1 MVLNG
6 RLGIPKVSLVIT
18 LTYSCLSL
26 KITVRGNHQK
36 FKIPPPYMTYFDPK
50 LEILTSKN
58 SVRYTFFGV
67 LWGSMGFYKVLLG
80 SMGLYW
86 VL

>member
-1 MVLNG
+1 MDCSRVNFEFL
-6 RLGIPKVSLVIT
+6 LAE
-18 LTYSCLSL
+18 SCLAS
-26 KITVRGNHQK
+26 KFTVRGNHQK

-67 LWGSMGFYKVLLG
+67 LWGSMRFYKVLLG
-80 SMGLYW
+80 SMGFYL